1 MSDILYDFAESQTNS
16 VEYRYPFGIWP
27 VYTAGYHLRKHGV
40 GGTSF
45 YLPGY
50 GRRMPFLEA
59 PYSLDHDP
67 LVRMRKSGHDVSQPE
82 GSEQGSPTV
91 WVYSP
96 LKEPGLFIEFA
107 RLFDPVE
114 QRYDDEAAVPIVQ
127 DWVERHGVLGEYA
140 PYPIMNN
147 EQAWQRCNHRQSVYG
162 FVYHAVRAGKCL
174 RLLEAVKAPDG
185 PDVEKIRELGLAGVR
200 GDTPA
205 QLAKSALR
213 AVDTIVDTYL
223 MRETCL
229 RRYRLDNGTSFRGPS
244 FHSLLGAMYLQM
256 SNFRDASTKDI
267 KFCRWCGD
275 LITFKQSEPPP
286 SDAPKGTRRG
296 KHKTHKNR
304 DFCKEKYGV
313 KDYCKNK
320 WHAENRKKAK
330 EGS

>member
-1 MSDILYDFAESQTNS
+1 MSDILKDFAKSQTNS
-16 VEYRYPFGIWP
+16 VEYRYPVGIWP
-27 VYTAGYHLRKHGV
+27 VYTGYELREHGV
-40 GGTSF
+40 GGTF
-45 YLPGY
+45 YGPGSL
-50 GRRMPFLEA
+50 RRMPFVEA
-59 PYSLDHDP
+59 PYSPDHDP
-67 LVRMRKSGHDVSQPE
+67 LVLMRNAGHGATHREPA
-82 GSEQGSPTV
+82 EQESSTP

-96 LKEPGLFIEFA
+96 LREPGLFIEFA
-107 RLFDPVE
+107 RLFDPVN
-114 QRYDDEAAVPIVQ
+114 QRIDDDEAAPKVL
-127 DWVERHGVLGEYA
+127 DWVERHGVLGDYG
-140 PYPIMNN
+140 PYNVMNG
-147 EQAWQRCNHRQSVYG
+147 EVVSHRSNHRQSVYG

-174 RLLEAVKAPDG
+174 GLLEAAKAPDG
-185 PDVEKIRELGLAGVR
+185 PHVEKIREVGVLGVR

-205 QLAKSALR
+205 QLRWSAER
-213 AVDTIVDTYL
+213 AVDSIVDTYL

-229 RRYRLDNGTSFRGPS
+229 RRYRLDNGTRFRGPS

-320 WHAENRKKAK
+320 WHAENRKKGR